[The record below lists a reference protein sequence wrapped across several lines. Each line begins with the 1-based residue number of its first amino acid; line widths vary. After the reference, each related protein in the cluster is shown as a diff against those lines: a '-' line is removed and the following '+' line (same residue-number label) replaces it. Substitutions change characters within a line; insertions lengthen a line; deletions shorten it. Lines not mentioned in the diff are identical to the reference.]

1 MAAWKMLSVSLRSI
15 PIDFE
20 WNECGVNV
28 MVRVGLMDIER
39 GREWVRVDG
48 WCQFRRIPSVLRV
61 PPADCGLGYPLHGHE
76 GEARAFELLAGG
88 GRRPSGGV
96 ARWPWGRASGRVTPS
111 RSPFWLRLAE
121 CRRRRVLSQ
130 RRRRV
135 ILAPGSQH
143 CKFAAGAPACSRAK
157 RRCGAITYHANKPQH
172 LNPCSWSSRREP

>member
-1 MAAWKMLSVSLRSI
+1 MAAWMMSSVSLRPI

-28 MVRVGLMDIER
+28 MVRVGLIDIER

-96 ARWPWGRASGRVTPS
+96 ARFSFAILATVGRG
-111 RSPFWLRLAE
+111 
-121 CRRRRVLSQ
+121 CRRRRALSQ

-157 RRCGAITYHANKPQH
+157 RRCGAIPYHANKLQH
-172 LNPCSWSSRREP
+172 LNPC